1 MNITIQCFGAFRPF
15 GEQISLTVTEGTSIS
30 GMRTLLLDKLK
41 QIDASFDKP
50 GLLESSRFATETEIL
65 PESTPLQDGMSIA
78 IIPPVSG
85 G

>member
-15 GEQISLTVTEGTSIS
+15 GENIAISVADGATVAD
-30 GMRTLLLDKLK
+30 MRAELLGKLI
-41 QIDASFDKP
+41 QIDPAFRAGMLD
-50 GLLESSRFATETEIL
+50 SSRFATETAVLSEATIL
-65 PESTPLQDGMSIA
+65 NDGAMLA